1 MLIHGDSKQ
10 NFAVAIM
17 SPNKELITTIAEKLK
32 IAGSIEE
39 IVNKVQVRTAFLSE
53 VNAYAREQK
62 LAGFMLPKNVYFQLA
77 GFLPR
82 GILTNTMKLIRY
94 AARQSFKEQID
105 AMYSEG
111 ELKL

>member
-1 MLIHGDSKQ
+1 MLLHGDSKQ

-17 SPNKELITTIAEKLK
+17 VPNKELITAIANKLN

-39 IVNKVQVRTAFLSE
+39 VANKVEVRTAFLSE

-62 LAGFMLPKNVYFQLA
+62 LAGFMVPKNVYFELA

-82 GILTNTMKLIRY
+82 GILTNTMKLQRFAAKKHY
-94 AARQSFKEQID
+94 AK
-105 AMYSEG
+105 
-111 ELKL
+111 